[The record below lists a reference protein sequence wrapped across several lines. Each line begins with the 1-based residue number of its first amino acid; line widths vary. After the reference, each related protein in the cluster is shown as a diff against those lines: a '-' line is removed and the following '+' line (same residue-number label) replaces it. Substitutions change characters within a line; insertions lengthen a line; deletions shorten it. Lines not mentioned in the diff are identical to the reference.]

1 MKKTILAGTGLAIM
15 LFMPAAAQQQGQQTT
30 DEQKS
35 FQNNVQAEPTTK
47 KRQDIIRSESDKP
60 DAKATVGTGAKKQ

>member
-1 MKKTILAGTGLAIM
+1 MKTILTGTGLAIM
-15 LFMPAAAQQQGQQTT
+15 LLMPATAQQQGQQTT

-47 KRQDIIRSESDKP
+47 KRLDIIRSESDKP
-60 DAKATVGTGAKKQ
+60 DPKATVGTGAKKQ